1 MYLIWG
7 GYSNIDIHVDQ
18 FKAMRISTSGTLSIS
33 QRDYGVMGMASL
45 YQPHLSYPIDL
56 YLDES
61 SYSEYTPLEYSPFT
75 ETSAYIIGE
84 TANYWSSFEEDNPFK
99 ELTDELLTI
108 TFTNIAE
115 SIYLNN
121 REVYA
126 VNNIGRC
133 SGYIQNNAAGDSQLV
148 FTDVDCQLTYDEIN
162 KWCILMDIG
171 LPMWENI
178 SIYITDLT
186 IELRT

>member
-1 MYLIWG
+1 MG

-56 YLDES
+56 YLDEGG
-61 SYSEYTPLEYSPFT
+61 YSECTPLEYPPFT
-75 ETSAYIIGE
+75 ETSAYIIGA
-84 TANYWSSFEEDNPFK
+84 TADYWNDGDVSFR
-99 ELTDELLTI
+99 ELTNESLTI

-121 REVYA
+121 REIYA

-133 SGYIQNNAAGDSQLV
+133 SGYIQNNVAGGSQLV
-148 FTDVDCQLTYDEIN
+148 FTDMDCQLTYDEIN
-162 KWCILMDIG
+162 KWCILMNTGVG